1 MTDRRVPRCT
11 RAYDPRLREAVGA
24 YLLGALEP
32 VEADEVA
39 VHLSEC
45 ESCRADYAELADLVP
60 LMAMVTEQEA
70 VRGPVRPEP
79 AVLGRVLATSRQ
91 QEALAPPRRGR
102 RAPAQVTTT
111 ESVAPESFT
120 PGSFPTAGAVP
131 AARRRPGRT
140 RLALT
145 AACVLLAAAGSV
157 VGVRMANHTTTSNSW
172 SATVRVSGSAY
183 GRGPADIMVVAD
195 VTPTSWGS
203 KITLQMQNVPD
214 GYKCSMVVWGTDGHR
229 EPDGSWTAPAGQTTF
244 TIPATS
250 SMSPDHISAIDVN
263 LPNGVNLLRVN
274 HP

>member
-32 VEADEVA
+32 AEADEVA
-39 VHLSEC
+39 AHLSEC

-70 VRGPVRPEP
+70 VLGPVRPEP
-79 AVLGRVLATSRQ
+79 AVLGRVLDTSRREGAQ
-91 QEALAPPRRGR
+91 FQAKGAGKPPVST
-102 RAPAQVTTT
+102 AA
-111 ESVAPESFT
+111 SFA
-120 PGSFPTAGAVP
+120 TAGGAPVAA

-157 VGVRMANHTTTSNSW
+157 VGVRMSTHTAPSNSW
-172 SATVRVSGSAY
+172 SATVMVPSYNTGSGS
-183 GRGPADIMVVAD
+183 GGNSGTDADIMVVAD

-203 KITLQMQNVPD
+203 KISLQMNNVPN
-214 GYKCSMVVWGTDGHR
+214 GYKCSMVVWGTDGRR
-229 EPDGSWTAPAGQTTF
+229 EPAGSWTAPSGQTSF

-250 SMSPDHISAIDVN
+250 SFSPDHISAIDVN
-263 LPNGVNLLRVN
+263 LPGGVSLLRVD